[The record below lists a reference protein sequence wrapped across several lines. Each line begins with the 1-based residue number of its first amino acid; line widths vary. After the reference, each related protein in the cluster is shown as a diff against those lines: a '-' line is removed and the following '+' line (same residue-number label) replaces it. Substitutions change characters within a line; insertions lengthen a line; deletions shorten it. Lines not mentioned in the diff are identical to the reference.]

1 MYFVNADRMLDTW
14 RNAIDEHGREYAGS
28 SRGPDVMGI
37 LDNDHVI
44 NEASLWPRRE
54 NFAGILRAG
63 NGLGQGAVGAGK
75 SKTQL
80 SVNECDLLQAC
91 TMNRG
96 LLSKNCSY
104 TLQKGEAAFIRQLP

>member
-14 RNAIDEHGREYAGS
+14 RNAIDEHGREYA
-28 SRGPDVMGI
+28 GI

-104 TLQKGEAAFIRQLP
+104 TLQTGEAAFIRQLP